1 MNRKNNRPAYDRRL
15 GNIRVAIFENESDGR
30 VFFNASFTR
39 RYKEGEEWKD
49 SSTFN
54 GLHDLAVLK
63 ELIGRAAD
71 YIASREEATE

>member
-1 MNRKNNRPAYDRRL
+1 MSKKGSKPVYDKRL

-30 VFFNASFTR
+30 VFFNASLTR

-49 SSTFN
+49 TSTFN
-54 GLHDLAVLK
+54 GLHDLAVVK
-63 ELIGRAAD
+63 ELVGRAAD